1 MATDVVGVT
10 GASGQLGGRIA
21 RRLAERGGPLRMIVR
36 EAARAPSL
44 PGAEVAVASYQDP
57 AALRTALDGVGT
69 LLLVSA
75 TEAADR
81 REQHVAAVDAAVAAG
96 VARIVYTSF
105 TGAAPDA
112 VFSFARDHWHTE
124 QHIRE
129 TGVGFTFLRDNLYMD
144 LLPAF
149 ADDEGVI
156 RGPAGEGRAGV
167 VARDDIA
174 DAAVAVLLDHAH
186 DGKTYDLTGPAALT
200 LAEAAAEITRV
211 TGRKITYQ
219 AETVEEAYASR
230 ARYGAPD
237 WEVEGWVTSYTAIA
251 EGELDLVTDAVA
263 TLAGHPPISLADFL
277 AAHQE

>member
-1 MATDVVGVT
+1 MATGVVGVT

-21 RRLAERGGPLRMIVR
+21 RRLAERGESTRLVVR
-36 EAARAPSL
+36 DPARAPSL

-96 VARIVYTSF
+96 VTRIVYTSF

-112 VFSFARDHWHTE
+112 TFTFARDHWHTE
-124 QHIRE
+124 GHIRE
-129 TGVGFTFLRDNLYMD
+129 TGVGFTFLRDNLYLD
-144 LLPAF
+144 VLPAF
-149 ADDEGVI
+149 AGEDGVI
-156 RGPAGEGRAGV
+156 RGPAGQGRAGV

-174 DAAVAVLLDHAH
+174 DAAVAVLLGEGH
-186 DGKTYDLTGPAALT
+186 DGETYDLTGPQALT
-200 LAEAAAEITRV
+200 MGEVAAEITRV
-211 TGRKITYQ
+211 TGRKVTYQ
-219 AETVEEAYASR
+219 AETLEEAYASR
-230 ARYGAPD
+230 AGYGAPQ
-237 WEVEGWVTSYTAIA
+237 WEVDGWVTSYSAIA

-263 TLAGHPPISLADFL
+263 TLTGHPPISLADHL
-277 AAHQE
+277 AAHRG

>member
-1 MATDVVGVT
+1 MAMDVIGVT

-21 RRLAERGGPLRMIVR
+21 ARLAGRGQPLRLVVR
-36 EAARAPSL
+36 DPARAPSL
-44 PGAEVAVASYQDP
+44 PGAGVAVASYQDP
-57 AALRTALDGVGT
+57 AALRQALDGVGT

-81 REQHVAAVDAAVAAG
+81 REQHAIAVDAAVAAG

-112 VFSFARDHWHTE
+112 AFTFARDHWYTE

-129 TGVGFTFLRDNLYMD
+129 TGIGFTFLRDNLYMD
-144 LLPAF
+144 LMPSL

-156 RGPAGEGRAGV
+156 RGPAGDGRAGV

-174 DAAVAVLLDHAH
+174 DAATAVLLDHAH
-186 DGKTYDLTGPAALT
+186 DGATYDLTGPQALT
-200 LAEAAAEITRV
+200 MTEVAEEITRV
-211 TGRKITYQ
+211 TGREVVYQ

-263 TLAGHPPISLADFL
+263 TLAGHPPISFADHL
-277 AAHQE
+277 AAGKG